1 MNCKKIEKVS
11 LWWGIIIWAAL
22 VLLFFAPAVFGG
34 KVLAPVDCVECL
46 FRPFAVQPM
55 EEVHNQYNV
64 DGASQYLPYS
74 WAMQQSWQS
83 DGYMGWNPY
92 THNGTSLPENTML
105 SPGDWHHWLFGFLPF
120 WTAWDAG
127 IWMQFFYSGAGD
139 DPSAEI

>member
-1 MNCKKIEKVS
+1 M
-11 LWWGIIIWAAL
+11 
-22 VLLFFAPAVFGG
+22 FGG

-46 FRPFAVQPM
+46 FKPFATQPM

-105 SPGDWHHWLFGFLPF
+105 SPGGLASLVIWFSSFLDGMGCGNL
-120 WTAWDAG
+120 AAV
-127 IWMQFFYSGAGD
+127 FYRRAGD
-139 DPSAEI
+139 DHSTEIQGNSHSVRIAGSCEFQFLFPVYYVDI

>member
-1 MNCKKIEKVS
+1 M
-11 LWWGIIIWAAL
+11 
-22 VLLFFAPAVFGG
+22 
-34 KVLAPVDCVECL
+34 
-46 FRPFAVQPM
+46 
-55 EEVHNQYNV
+55 
-64 DGASQYLPYS
+64 PYS

-127 IWMQFFYSGAGD
+127 IWMQFFIAGLGMILLLKSED
-139 DPSAEI
+139 SRSVRIAGSREFQFLFPVYYVDI